1 VKQIFKRLNLNER
14 FYFVRDLLML
24 PSAIE
29 KIPIESNN
37 DDEEYKYE
45 NNLNEEECQQYYY
58 SIKDSLCELPYAPSM
73 IFHIF

>member
-1 VKQIFKRLNLNER
+1 
-14 FYFVRDLLML
+14 ML